1 MKRDK
6 LESYLGKYVKI
17 ILFDG
22 TAIKGTLHK
31 TGEKAFENDPDLS
44 IPKQR
49 YFCTDKNGFI
59 SSRCLFKV
67 SHIKTFALAKMTNFE
82 KIKSM
87 SIHDMTQFL
96 FVHQFDKCGN
106 CDYYKKQC
114 NGYYF
119 DDKSCT
125 TGIKHWLESEVEE

>member
-106 CDYYKKQC
+106 CDYYKKTMQR
-114 NGYYF
+114 
-119 DDKSCT
+119 
-125 TGIKHWLESEVEE
+125 LLL